1 VARCEQPPTYISV
14 FKGMIQNHMR
24 YSTCDNQPWRHLSSV
39 SCVHLVL
46 FPQILWVRKSTPSG
60 SSVGIS
66 KRLCC
71 VYLLNVH
78 PRLLIIICISL
89 LVCVC
94 ERQNQDGSKHGSK
107 AHLSVCYHHKCCHHH
122 HHHHYSEQSSEARYV
137 IYDCF
142 S

>member
-1 VARCEQPPTYISV
+1 MTTSPGDTFLLYLLHCLLPS
-14 FKGMIQNHMR
+14 
-24 YSTCDNQPWRHLSSV
+24 
-39 SCVHLVL
+39 VHLVL
-46 FPQILWVRKSTPSG
+46 FPQILWVRKGHTMHQAVLLVSQ
-60 SSVGIS
+60 
-66 KRLCC
+66 RDC

-142 S
+142 RDRHLICVMIITPLE